1 MEFISQLQLTFA
13 FVIFLTVVIMN
24 VEKKNTTLILS
35 YLLQSSMLVVLLS
48 IDAFHKSSLEIG
60 LITAI
65 LFIIKVIIA
74 PQVLLRILRQAKLH
88 LSASTYLNVPMT
100 LGSLALLCIFAQ
112 SDVFSPFTNLIPILR
127 ILLIGSILMSLFLTI
142 NRKGAISQ
150 IIGVLSLDNC
160 IFAFGYFL
168 GLEQSIALEIGLLF
182 DVFFWIIISGIF
194 VRMILTHYGTLD
206 VTELR
211 GLKK

>member
-1 MEFISQLQLTFA
+1 
-13 FVIFLTVVIMN
+13 
-24 VEKKNTTLILS
+24 
-35 YLLQSSMLVVLLS
+35 
-48 IDAFHKSSLEIG
+48 
-60 LITAI
+60 
-65 LFIIKVIIA
+65 
-74 PQVLLRILRQAKLH
+74 
-88 LSASTYLNVPMT
+88 
-100 LGSLALLCIFAQ
+100 
-112 SDVFSPFTNLIPILR
+112 
-127 ILLIGSILMSLFLTI
+127 MSLFLTI